1 MKKILSVILA
11 IVMLISTFAVIPF
24 TLQAATMPSC
34 SGQKSSNVTT
44 NSARVDFTIKNPS
57 CLTIKTCGMQIRKKG
72 SSSWTTKSETVTSSY
87 QKKSSIPV
95 WYTIGNGKE
104 FNYTLSAGTT
114 YEYRGFC
121 KYGSN
126 TYYTSV
132 STFTT
137 TKSTTMPSCSGQKS
151 SSVST
156 NSVRI
161 DFTIKNPSCLTIKT
175 CGMQIRKKGTSS
187 WTTKSETVSS
197 SYQKSSS
204 IPVWYTVGKGKEFDY
219 TLSAGTTYE
228 YRGFCKYGS
237 NTYYTS
243 VSSFSTVKTTTMP
256 SCSGQKSSNVTTNS
270 ARVDFTI
277 KNPSCL
283 TIKTCGMQIRK
294 KGTSQWTTKSET
306 IASSY
311 QKSSSIP
318 AWYTIG
324 KGKEFNFTLSANT
337 TYEYRGFCK
346 YNNNTYYTPVGTFT
360 TKKTETTTSSSSSY
374 TTKYQA
380 FIKDSRWKNNISW
393 NGSQKPKLSTYN
405 SYGCCAYVCD
415 FCKYVYGY
423 NSYES
428 AKSTFTSVSSIKSG
442 DILKMHN
449 SEGTHWI
456 VVLTRSGNKLY
467 TAEGNASKKTAI
479 GNSYYTISGNSIKS
493 SRAGVGTYS
502 LTKGYHM
509 M

>member
-11 IVMLISTFAVIPF
+11 IVMLISTFVVVPF

-104 FNYTLSAGTT
+104 FNYTLFAGTT

-137 TKSTTMPSCSGQKS
+137 TKSTTMPSCTGQKS
-151 SSVST
+151 SGVS
-156 NSVRI
+156 
-161 DFTIKNPSCLTIKT
+161 
-175 CGMQIRKKGTSS
+175 
-187 WTTKSETVSS
+187 
-197 SYQKSSS
+197 
-204 IPVWYTVGKGKEFDY
+204 
-219 TLSAGTTYE
+219 
-228 YRGFCKYGS
+228 
-237 NTYYTS
+237 
-243 VSSFSTVKTTTMP
+243 
-256 SCSGQKSSNVTTNS
+256 TNS

-294 KGTSQWTTKSET
+294 KGSSSWTTKSET
-306 IASSY
+306 VASSY

-318 AWYTIG
+318 VWYTIG
-324 KGKEFNFTLSANT
+324 KGKEFDYTLSAGT

-346 YNNNTYYTPVGTFT
+346 YNNNTYYTSVSTLVT
-360 TKKTETTTSSSSSY
+360 TKSTTTSSTY

-380 FIKDSRWKNNISW
+380 FIKDRRWKNNISW
-393 NGSQKPKLSTYN
+393 NGSQKPKLSTYDAK
-405 SYGCCAYVCD
+405 GCCAYVCD

-423 NSYES
+423 NSYKS
-428 AKSTFTSVSSIKSG
+428 AKSTFTSVSSIKTG
-442 DILKMHN
+442 DVLNIYN
-449 SEGTHWI
+449 SKWGTHWI
-456 VVLTRSGNKLY
+456 VVLTRSGNTLY
-467 TAEGNASKKTAI
+467 TAEGNAYYNSKGTYSRTVI
-479 GNSYYTISGNSIKS
+479 GNSYYSISGNSLKRS
-493 SRAGVGTYS
+493 GVGTYS